1 MTIQFSDMACTA
13 DSAHSGVEVSR
24 DIDGNFIFAFPSG
37 FTKHDEEMFLKQFY
51 EAVKNPIFLATIPVT
66 GCVNDNL
73 VNIQWRSVII

>member
-37 FTKHDEEMFLKQFY
+37 FTKHNEEMFLERFY
-51 EAVKNPIFLATIPVT
+51 KMVKDPMFYASIPIT
-66 GCVNDNL
+66 GYSAYQQQVCS
-73 VNIQWRSVII
+73 WR